1 MTTKPLLICLSTASI
16 GGFLEL
22 TTSSKFTSSLNNST
36 HQLTAITPCIL
47 IGTGLWTLAHGFTI
61 GKARIKY
68 AALAKKDG
76 EPNVDERY
84 LLPNLYAQ
92 GTSKHAKAFNCIQRS
107 HQHIFETFTTATL
120 SGIMGAISFPIC
132 TAVSTL
138 MYAVGRYQL
147 SKGYAEAGAE
157 EGGADAS
164 KRYKY
169 PMAKFMWY
177 GFLGNV
183 LLGMG
188 SCGLIIGGKKTVV

>member
-16 GGFLEL
+16 GSFLEL
-22 TTSSKFTSSLNNST
+22 TTSSKFLSTSST
-36 HQLTAITPCIL
+36 TQLTALTPAIL
-47 IGTGLWTLAHGFTI
+47 IGTGFWTLAHGFTV
-61 GKARIKY
+61 GKARSKY
-68 AALAKKDG
+68 AELAKKDG

-107 HQHIFETFTTATL
+107 HQQIFETFTTVTL

-147 SKGYAEAGAE
+147 SKGYAEAGS
-157 EGGADAS
+157 EGSGDAS

-169 PMAKFMWY
+169 PLAKYMWY

-188 SCGLIIGGKKTVV
+188 SCGLIISGKKRVG

>member
-1 MTTKPLLICLSTASI
+1 MATKPLLICLTSASI

-22 TTSSKFTSSLNNST
+22 TTSTKFLSTSSST
-36 HQLTAITPCIL
+36 QLTALTPAIL
-47 IGTGLWTLAHGFTI
+47 IGTGFWTLAHGFTV
-61 GKARIKY
+61 GKARAKY
-68 AALAKKDG
+68 AELAKKDG
-76 EPNVDERY
+76 EENVEERY

-107 HQHIFETFTTATL
+107 HQQIFETFTTVTL
-120 SGIMGAISFPIC
+120 SGIMASISFPIC

-147 SKGYAEAGAE
+147 SKGYAEA
-157 EGGADAS
+157 EGDAS

-169 PMAKFMWY
+169 PLAKYMWY

-188 SCGLIIGGKKTVV
+188 SCGLIISGKKTLG